1 MEYCPEVLEGGKK
14 RVYNCEVYRG
24 KLFVMESK
32 GVEDRCVMLK
42 DVQPLSLY
50 NT

>member
-14 RVYNCEVYRG
+14 RVYNCEVYTG
-24 KLFVMESK
+24 NLVVMEPN
-32 GVEDRCVMLK
+32 GVRDRCVMLK
-42 DVQPLSLY
+42 DVRPVTLY